1 MSPVL
6 SVRDLRVSFASEAG
20 RVDAVRGVSFDLEAG
35 KTLGIVG
42 ESGSGKSVT
51 SLAVMGLL
59 DENAKVT
66 GSIVFDGQ
74 ELLGKTDTQ
83 LSAIRGNGIA
93 MVFQDPLTSLTPV
106 YTIGAQ
112 LIEALTVHRNLS
124 IKEATARS
132 IELLKLVGITEPEKR
147 MKSFPHEF
155 SGGMRQRVVIAIA
168 MANNPKLIIADEPTT
183 ALDVTIQAQI
193 LDLIEKAQA
202 ETGAAV
208 MMITHDMGVVART
221 ADDVMVM
228 YAGKPVEQAPV
239 RELFHQT
246 RMPYSIGLLGAIPR
260 VDKAEKEPL
269 TPIKGNPPLLINL
282 PDACPFADRCPIVM
296 DACRTS
302 EPELLPVLTGG
313 GEEHRAACIR
323 ANEITDGGL
332 LGGLP
337 VYPVREAPES
347 ALTRLPREER
357 PITLEVKNLTKT
369 FPLLKGAFLKRKVGE
384 VHAIKGISF
393 DVREGETLA
402 IVGESGSG
410 KTTTLLQIM
419 DMVKQT
425 DGDIVIAGTSVND
438 IRSHRVERAL
448 RRDIQ
453 IVFQDPMGALDPR
466 MTVADIISEPLSA
479 IGTPRAEAH
488 RRVKELMDLVGLNPA
503 HSDRF
508 PQAFS
513 GGQRQRIGIAR
524 ALSTNPKILVLDE
537 PVSALDVS
545 IQAGVINLLD
555 DLKVELGISYLF
567 VAHDLSVVR
576 HIADR
581 VAVMYLGDFVEH
593 GDVDDVFDNPQHPYT
608 KALLSAIPVPDPD
621 IERTRERIVFDP
633 ATVTA
638 RPVAS

>member
-1 MSPVL
+1 MSNVL
-6 SVRDLRVSFASEAG
+6 SVRDLKVSFASEAG

-51 SLAVMGLL
+51 SLAIMGLL

-66 GSIVFDGQ
+66 GSIMYDGK
-74 ELLGKTDTQ
+74 ELLGMSDKQ
-83 LSAIRGNGIA
+83 LSVIRGNGMS

-106 YTIGAQ
+106 FTVGDQ
-112 LIEALTVHRNLS
+112 LIEALTVHRSLS
-124 IKEATARS
+124 KKDAWNRS
-132 IELLKLVGITEPEKR
+132 VELLKLVGITEPERR

-168 MANNPKLIIADEPTT
+168 MANNPKLIICDEPTT

-193 LDLIEKAQA
+193 LDLIEKAQQ

-239 RELFHQT
+239 HELFHKT

-282 PDACPFADRCPIVM
+282 PDACPFADRCPVVM
-296 DACRTS
+296 DACRTR
-302 EPELLPVLTGG
+302 EPDLLPVSTGSG
-313 GEEHRAACIR
+313 DTHRAACIR
-323 ANEITDGGL
+323 ANEIQDGGL
-332 LGGLP
+332 LGELP
-337 VYPVREAPES
+337 IYPIRAVPES
-347 ALTRLPREER
+347 PLAEVPREER
-357 PITLEVKNLTKT
+357 PVTLEVKNLTKT

-384 VHAIKGISF
+384 VQAIKGISF
-393 DVREGETLA
+393 DVREGETMA

-438 IRSHRVERAL
+438 IRSHKVERQL

-466 MTVADIISEPLSA
+466 MTVADIISEPLFA
-479 IGTPRAEAH
+479 IGTPKDEAYA
-488 RRVKELMDLVGLNPA
+488 RVDELMDLVGLNPA

-524 ALSTNPKILVLDE
+524 ALSTNPKIVVLDE

-555 DLKVELGISYLF
+555 ELKAKLGLSYLF

-593 GDVDDVFDNPQHPYT
+593 GDVEDVFENPQHPYT
-608 KALLSAIPVPDPD
+608 QALLSAIPVPDPD
-621 IERTRERIVFDP
+621 IERTRRRVIFD
-633 ATVTA
+633 AETMST
-638 RPVAS
+638 RPVSV

>member
-1 MSPVL
+1 
-6 SVRDLRVSFASEAG
+6 
-20 RVDAVRGVSFDLEAG
+20 
-35 KTLGIVG
+35 
-42 ESGSGKSVT
+42 
-51 SLAVMGLL
+51 
-59 DENAKVT
+59 
-66 GSIVFDGQ
+66 
-74 ELLGKTDTQ
+74 
-83 LSAIRGNGIA
+83 
-93 MVFQDPLTSLTPV
+93 
-106 YTIGAQ
+106 
-112 LIEALTVHRNLS
+112 
-124 IKEATARS
+124 
-132 IELLKLVGITEPEKR
+132 
-147 MKSFPHEF
+147 
-155 SGGMRQRVVIAIA
+155 
-168 MANNPKLIIADEPTT
+168 
-183 ALDVTIQAQI
+183 
-193 LDLIEKAQA
+193 
-202 ETGAAV
+202 
-208 MMITHDMGVVART
+208 MGVVART

-228 YAGKPVEQAPV
+228 YAGKPVEHAPA
-239 RELFHQT
+239 RELFHRT

-296 DACRTS
+296 DACRTR
-302 EPELLPVLTGG
+302 EPELLPVSTGT
-313 GEEHRAACIR
+313 GEPHLAACIR
-323 ANEITDGGL
+323 SQEIEDGGL

-337 VYPVREAPES
+337 VFPAREIPES
-347 ALTRLPREER
+347 ALTRTPREER

-393 DVREGETLA
+393 DVREGETMA

-438 IRSHRVERAL
+438 LHSRKVERAL

-466 MTVADIISEPLSA
+466 MTVADIIAEPMHA
-479 IGTPRAEAH
+479 IGTPKAEIH
-488 RRVKELMDLVGLNPA
+488 RRVDELMDLVGLNPA

-524 ALSTNPKILVLDE
+524 ALSTNPKIVVLDE

-555 DLKVELGISYLF
+555 ELKVKLGLSYLF

-621 IERTRERIVFDP
+621 IERTRQRVVFDAETMSTKP
-633 ATVTA
+633 ATV
-638 RPVAS
+638 